1 MSKKNLLL
9 IAQNNKAW
17 MGGVYYI
24 KNILY
29 PFTIDSSVNIFVFV
43 DKYTY
48 DLFSEY
54 ENKYENIKIIKS
66 IKKDFNREICIFK
79 NKVMKKVFKKIY
91 DREIK
96 NIVYKYN
103 IDYIYPIQD
112 YFYLGLEEKCI
123 NWIPDF
129 QHIHLPNMFTPR
141 DIKSREKVY
150 KYIAKNHHKLI
161 LSSND
166 ALNDYKSKY
175 PEYCENVYVCHF
187 LSDIENYFKTFTRS
201 KCNYVLKKY
210 NLPSDY
216 VIISNQ
222 FWKHKNHITVF
233 KAINEIIKKN
243 KDIILV
249 CTGNTED
256 YRNKEYFGELKR
268 YIEKNKLGKNIRIL
282 GLIPREDQLILMANS
297 NAVIQPSLFEGWNTS
312 VEEAKLLNKPL
323 ILSDINTH
331 IEQLNDN
338 CVVFNRFNYK
348 QLSQIIINE
357 YEKGNKKVIIDY
369 NKINEKKKQYA
380 NEIFQVLN

>member
-1 MSKKNLLL
+1 MNKKNLLL
-9 IAQNNKAW
+9 IAQYNKAW

-66 IKKDFNREICIFK
+66 NKNNFNRELCIFK
-79 NKVMKKVFKKIY
+79 NKIMKKVFKKIY

-96 NIVYKYN
+96 NIVYKYG

-112 YFYLGLEEKCI
+112 YSYLGLEEKCI

-129 QHIHLPNMFTPR
+129 QHIHLPNMFTTR
-141 DIKSREKVY
+141 DIQSREKVY

-166 ALNDYKSKY
+166 ALNDYKNKY

-187 LSDIENYFKTFTRS
+187 LSDIEKYFE
-201 KCNYVLKKY
+201 VLSGNKYKNILEKY

-233 KAINEIIKKN
+233 KAINEIVRKN
-243 KDIILV
+243 KDIVLV

-256 YRNKEYFGELKR
+256 YRNKEHFGELKN
-268 YIEKNKLGKNIRIL
+268 YIEKNKLDKNIRIL

-297 NAVIQPSLFEGWNTS
+297 NVVIQPSLFEGWNTS
-312 VEEAKLLNKPL
+312 VEESKLLNKPL

-338 CVVFNRFNYK
+338 CVIFDKFNYK
-348 QLSQIIINE
+348 QLAQIIINE
-357 YEKGNKKVIIDY
+357 YEKGNKKVSIDY
-369 NKINEKKKQYA
+369 KKINEKKKQYA
-380 NEIFQVLN
+380 NEMFQVLN